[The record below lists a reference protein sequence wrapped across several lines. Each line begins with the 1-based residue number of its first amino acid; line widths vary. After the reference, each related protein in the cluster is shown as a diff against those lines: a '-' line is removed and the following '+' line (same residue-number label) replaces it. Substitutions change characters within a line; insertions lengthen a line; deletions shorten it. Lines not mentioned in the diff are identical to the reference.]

1 MAAGHAK
8 TAELKWICT
17 VPAGNVASGGVVN
30 GKTGKRA
37 TKKPAIARGLSH

>member
-8 TAELKWICT
+8 TAVLKWICT

-30 GKTGKRA
+30 GKTGTRA
-37 TKKPAIARGLSH
+37 IKKPAIARELFY